1 LVWLVDC
8 WFADQIFSGVVG
20 LLEGSMVVGMADM
33 ESCVEDFGVVNRRR
47 DLSEQM
53 LFIAMDVSVMSTC
66 E

>member
-53 LFIAMDVSVMSTC
+53 LFIAMDVSVTSTC